1 MRNLWILLRMD
12 CKPEDTEQVI
22 VYTAEAVRA
31 RAFKYRYY
39 RGLSN
44 IRAVGRVR
52 CVVPA
57 NGLVN

>member
-1 MRNLWILLRMD
+1 MD